1 MICLCG
7 RVLCDI
13 LVCQCGVETKYQ
25 QQDSAEQNE
34 HKVNTFH
41 LDSHAT
47 SGLQSGAD
55 VKSSAALLIYE
66 VNPIS
71 TCAHGSGI
79 IPLATCVP

>member
-25 QQDSAEQNE
+25 QQDNAEQIE
-34 HKVNTFH
+34 HKVNMFH
-41 LDSHAT
+41 MDSHAT

-55 VKSSAALLIYE
+55 VKSSAALLIYG
-66 VNPIS
+66 VLSPR
-71 TCAHGSGI
+71 AHGSGI
-79 IPLATCVP
+79 IPLGTCVP